1 MRLQDEVRTWGH
13 EYVRSLSGE
22 IGEEYDARR
31 EKEEPVED
39 LLELVATIVPYHMSH
54 NAGKWASACIS

>member
-1 MRLQDEVRTWGH
+1 M
-13 EYVRSLSGE
+13 SGE

-31 EKEEPVED
+31 EKEEPVND

-54 NAGKWASACIS
+54 NAGKWVVACISFTSFILWSKEQI